1 MTDRAWVDEDLVVV
15 APVVA
20 LITKEVDL
28 IISLLNKLQA
38 ERLVPSFWEYVEWD
52 LSPNTIP

>member
-38 ERLVPSFWEYVEWD
+38 ERLVPPFWEYIE
-52 LSPNTIP
+52 